1 MAEKRLLRTLTI
13 YLNQNYQLRLIFPL
27 AFHEYTFEKEDFNKD
42 ELVDFCYTQKKLNPK
57 GIDRSNRGGWHSETF
72 KLDDKNSIQ
81 LKFALELQKYILKTF
96 KYLGWK
102 TESQNIRIR
111 EMWAIINKKNDFN
124 VIHTHPNCY
133 LSAAYYVKA
142 PKNCGKFIVE
152 NPNIAKRHSFPPIAY
167 RNELNLVLNG
177 LDINEG
183 DLLLFPGYLPH
194 KVGKNEADE
203 DRIVISFN
211 VDLKN

>member
-1 MAEKRLLRTLTI
+1 MLESEVLKF
-13 YLNQNYQLRLIFPL
+13 FPEPV
-27 AFHEYTFEKEDFNKD
+27 FKYKFEKAEFFNNKLAQYIYSLQKED
-42 ELVDFCYTQKKLNPK
+42 LNGLTK
-57 GIDRSNRGGWHSETF
+57 SNRGGWHSKDF
-72 KLDDKNSIQ
+72 KLTDQNSIQ
-81 LKFALELQKYILKTF
+81 FKFAVELQKYIFDTF
-96 KYLGWK
+96 QKFGWETGK
-102 TESQNIRIR
+102 NNIRITQ
-111 EMWAIINKKNDFN
+111 MWAIINKKDDFN
-124 VIHTHPNCY
+124 VIHTHPNTY

-152 NPNIAKRHSFPPIAY
+152 NPNIAKRHSFPPIAH
-167 RNELNLVLNG
+167 RNELNLLLNG